1 MRQSEPVSTSLD
13 NTRLQRLVL
22 AVLAG
27 TALLLALWWWL
38 GQPPAPG
45 AGRVLQTA
53 TAEQRIERLDDGSEL
68 QLQPDTRVVITFSA
82 AQRLVQL
89 EQGEIQLIAATDVR
103 PLSVVIPPVQIRAD
117 NSVLKVTL
125 DAGFLQLQVRQ
136 GSVTVHHPSGP
147 QTLMGGDTL
156 RLVLAP

>member
-1 MRQSEPVSTSLD
+1 MRQSEPVSTSPD
-13 NTRLQRLVL
+13 NARLQRLVL

-27 TALLLALWWWL
+27 TALLLAFWWWL

-53 TAEQRIERLDDGSEL
+53 TAEQRIERLEDGSEL
-68 QLQPDTRVVITFSA
+68 QLQPDTRAVITFSA

-89 EQGEIQLIAATDVR
+89 EQGEIQLIAEADVR

-136 GSVTVHHPSGP
+136 GSVTVQHPSGP

-156 RLVLAP
+156 RLVVP